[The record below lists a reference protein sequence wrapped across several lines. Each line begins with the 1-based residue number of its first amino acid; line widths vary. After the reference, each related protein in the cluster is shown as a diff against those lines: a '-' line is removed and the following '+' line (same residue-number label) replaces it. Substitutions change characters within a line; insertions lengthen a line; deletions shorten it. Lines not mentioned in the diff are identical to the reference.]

1 MKSTETFGLRLGPI
15 GRRNAHAMR
24 YQPERERRKKEEEEE
39 EEEEERR
46 KKREERRRGRRNGL
60 CSKQHQQVKS
70 LMVNWYNGVK

>member
-39 EEEEERR
+39 EERR
-46 KKREERRRGRRNGL
+46 KKREERGRGRRNGL
-60 CSKQHQQVKS
+60 CSKTASASKITHGKLVQ
-70 LMVNWYNGVK
+70 WC